1 LAAGWPSRLRSW
13 QRASLKPARL
23 KPLDGAATTIREDFR
38 APETHRT
45 RTWPDFTNY
54 KERRW
59 EIIDLKS
66 GKSADPP
73 QIDPECN
80 WSLSPDGTQ
89 RAVVAYGSNQ
99 GTIQR
104 SSTSTGKTRDLIVE
118 GWNGL
123 MSAAWSANGHSLLAT
138 WHNHE
143 LDSALL
149 HVTLDGRA
157 SVLLHLN
164 HDIWGAVPSPD
175 GRFLA
180 IAEASGTK
188 NVWQIESF

>member
-1 LAAGWPSRLRSW
+1 VDGGTPGLILKDVRIWNVQCARFPSTICLYSISKGNTSETLR
-13 QRASLKPARL
+13 
-23 KPLDGAATTIREDFR
+23 F
-38 APETHRT
+38 
-45 RTWPDFTNY
+45 
-54 KERRW
+54 
-59 EIIDLKS
+59 DLKN

-73 QIDPECN
+73 QIDPDCN

-89 RAVVAYGSNQ
+89 RAIVAYGSNQ
-99 GTIQR
+99 GTIQLR
-104 SSTSTGKTRDLIVE
+104 STSTGKTRDLIVE

-123 MSAAWSANGHSLLAT
+123 MSAAWSANDQSLLAT

-143 LDSALL
+143 WDSALL

-157 SVLLHLN
+157 SVLLHSSN
-164 HDIWGAVPSPD
+164 DIGGAVPSPD
-175 GRFLA
+175 GRFLD